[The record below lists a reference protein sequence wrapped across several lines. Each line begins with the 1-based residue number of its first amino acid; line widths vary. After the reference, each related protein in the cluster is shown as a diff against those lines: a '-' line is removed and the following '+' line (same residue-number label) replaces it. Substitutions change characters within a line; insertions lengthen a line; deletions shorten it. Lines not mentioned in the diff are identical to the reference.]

1 MYTHI
6 YTLSRNITHTSN
18 KCSTLAAE
26 PLLLNRQ
33 GLLSLQEKNSAAA
46 AAAIAYITQMTWQT
60 LQMPGEIW
68 MTT

>member
-1 MYTHI
+1 MYTYI

-18 KCSTLAAE
+18 KCSTLAAA

-46 AAAIAYITQMTWQT
+46 IAYTTQMTWQT

>member
-18 KCSTLAAE
+18 KCSTLAAA

-33 GLLSLQEKNSAAA
+33 GLLSLQEKHS
-46 AAAIAYITQMTWQT
+46 AAAIAYITQMTWPTWQ
-60 LQMPGEIW
+60 LLGDLW
-68 MTT
+68 MIT